1 MRVAIV
7 GSRYPTI
14 TLEAKTAIVGAVQCA
29 VGSLGPDDILVSGG
43 ADGIDKWAANYARG
57 KHIIVTVE
65 PAWDAH
71 GKGAGHRR
79 NAVICRMSERM
90 VAIWDGSSR
99 GTANAIE
106 TMRKLG
112 KPVEVV
118 EVK

>member
-1 MRVAIV
+1 VYAAV
-7 GSRYPTI
+7 
-14 TLEAKTAIVGAVQCA
+14 EALQ
-29 VGSLGPDDILVSGG
+29 PDDILVSGG
-43 ADGIDKWAANYARG
+43 AVGVDTWAAQAASG
-57 KHIIVTVE
+57 KHIVVTVE

-90 VAIWDGSSR
+90 VAIWDGTSR

>member
-7 GSRYPTI
+7 GSRYTRI
-14 TLEAKTAIVGAVQCA
+14 TRELKIAIVHALQDA
-29 VGSLGPDDILVSGG
+29 VGSLEPDDILVSGG
-43 ADGIDKWAANYARG
+43 AAGVDTWAAEFARG

-99 GTANAIE
+99 GTANAID

>member
-7 GSRYPTI
+7 GSRYKGAS
-14 TLEAKTAIVGAVQCA
+14 EATFVRIIGAIVSAIQA
-29 VGSLGPDDILVSGG
+29 FGPDDILVSGG
-43 ADGIDKWAANYARG
+43 AKGVDELAAGEARG

-90 VAIWDGSSR
+90 VAIWDGESR

-112 KPVEVV
+112 KSVEVV

>member
-7 GSRYPTI
+7 GSRYKDAS
-14 TLEAKTAIVGAVQCA
+14 EATFVRVIGAVTD
-29 VGSLGPDDILVSGG
+29 VVRSFGPDDILVSGG
-43 ADGIDKWAANYARG
+43 AKGVDEVAAQVARG
-57 KHIIVTVE
+57 RYIVVTVE

-79 NAVICRMSERM
+79 NAVICRMAERM

-106 TMRKLG
+106 TMRQLG